1 MSNIDKSVLR
11 SNLQKLAKSY
21 KLELDEIIK
30 IILEKG
36 YTVIGLQLP
45 EGLKMYAETI
55 KDHIEDRT
63 QKQGQNVVI
72 IISGEP
78 CYGACD
84 LADVQYKQMGVECI
98 FHFGHAELPNLGRSE
113 IPVYFVQTPSTL
125 ELNKV
130 LNKVISYIQKHKQDL
145 GSNPKLGLITT
156 VQHIHLLK
164 KAKIFF
170 DKNKLKSF
178 IGKGDDRIKYDG
190 QVLGCNF
197 SAAASISKK
206 VDFFIFIG
214 SGNFHPLGVA
224 LATGQNVIIADPY
237 TNEVRDIKKIH
248 DTIMRQRGGA
258 IARAMDANAFGI
270 LISIKPGQNR
280 QKLAMGLKDL
290 IREHNK
296 RSYLI
301 ALNEFEPIKLKAFK
315 VDTFVS
321 TGCPRIAID
330 DYLKY
335 DVPILT
341 PVELEIVLGEK
352 NWEQYEF
359 DQILAKN

>member
-1 MSNIDKSVLR
+1 VTEIDKSVLR
-11 SNLQKLAKSY
+11 SNLKKLAKSY

-30 IILEKG
+30 IVLEKG
-36 YTVIGLQLP
+36 YTAIGLQLP
-45 EGLKMYAETI
+45 EGLKIYAETI
-55 KDHIEDRT
+55 KDHIEDRIK
-63 QKQGQNVVI
+63 KQGQDLTL

-84 LADVQYKQMGVECI
+84 LVGDQYKQMGVEAI

-113 IPVYFVQTPSTL
+113 IPAYFIQTASTL
-125 ELNKV
+125 ELKKV
-130 LNKVISYIQKHKQDL
+130 LDKVINYIKKHKKEL
-145 GSNPKLGLITT
+145 GSNPKIGLITT

-164 KAKIFF
+164 KAMIFL
-170 DKNKLKSF
+170 DKNKFKTF
-178 IGKGDDRIKYDG
+178 IGKGDNRIKYDG

-197 SAAASISKK
+197 SAATSITKK

-224 LATGQNVIIADPY
+224 LATGQKVIIADPY

-301 ALNEFEPIKLKAFK
+301 ALNEFEPVKLKAFK

-352 NWEQYEF
+352 NWDQYEF
-359 DQILAKN
+359 DQILAND